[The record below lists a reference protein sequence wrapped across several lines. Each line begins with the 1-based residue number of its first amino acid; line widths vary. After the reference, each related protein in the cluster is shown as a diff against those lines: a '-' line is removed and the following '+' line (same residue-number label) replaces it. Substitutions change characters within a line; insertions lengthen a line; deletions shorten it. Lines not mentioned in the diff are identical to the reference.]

1 MNVHDTE
8 RMVGMFL
15 EQGYEV
21 ADAPQAADV
30 VLVNTCAVREKPER
44 KLFGE
49 LARLKAL
56 KKSNPNLIIAVTGC
70 MAPRDADLIRA
81 RAPYVDLLV
90 GPRSLHRL
98 PELVRQVELQRLPI
112 DAVDLEDDPTPVTP
126 VRRTGTVCAWVD
138 VMFGCSFQC
147 TFCAVPT
154 ARGAERSRSPQQIL
168 EEIDELV
175 SLGYREITLLGQTVN
190 AYGRDVRY
198 RFEDPNARERDRCDF
213 AWLLE
218 QINERASSLRVRFT
232 SPHPQLFTR
241 RLIKA
246 IAELPTVCEHI
257 HLPLQSGDDQILRQM
272 KRNYTFRQYRTI
284 VEKLRQAAPD
294 ISIST
299 DLIVGFPGETEDQ
312 FQATLR
318 AVEEIQFDQA
328 FMFAYSPRRHTE
340 AWDFAGT
347 IAPEIQ
353 KQRLQVLIELVN
365 TTAQQINRKKL
376 GRLFEVLVEGPSE
389 KNPERL
395 CGRTRTGKLMIFD
408 GSRDLIGKLVQVRAD
423 RAFLWGFSGEVV
435 GTP

>member
-1 MNVHDTE
+1 
-8 RMVGMFL
+8 
-15 EQGYEV
+15 
-21 ADAPQAADV
+21 
-30 VLVNTCAVREKPER
+30 
-44 KLFGE
+44 
-49 LARLKAL
+49 
-56 KKSNPNLIIAVTGC
+56 
-70 MAPRDADLIRA
+70 
-81 RAPYVDLLV
+81 
-90 GPRSLHRL
+90 
-98 PELVRQVELQRLPI
+98 
-112 DAVDLEDDPTPVTP
+112 
-126 VRRTGTVCAWVD
+126 
-138 VMFGCSFQC
+138 MFGCSFQC

-154 ARGAERSRSPQQIL
+154 ARGAERSRSPQQVL
-168 EEIDELV
+168 GEIDELV
-175 SLGYREITLLGQTVN
+175 SLGYHEITLLGQTVN

-198 RFEDPNARERDRCDF
+198 RFEDPNVREHDRCDF

-241 RLIKA
+241 HLIKA